1 MDIASLASAAVMA
14 QKSLL
19 VNNLQMAMLKS
30 SIESQSATVLQ
41 LLEGSGQAASN
52 PPNLGNLIDTSA

>member
-1 MDIASLASAAVMA
+1 MDIAGLASTAIMA
-14 QKSLL
+14 QKSML

-30 SIESQSATVLQ
+30 SIENQSAIVLQ
-41 LLEGSGQAASN
+41 LLEGSSQASSN

>member
-1 MDIASLASAAVMA
+1 MDMAGLASTAIMA
-14 QKSLL
+14 QKSML

-30 SIESQSATVLQ
+30 SIENQSAIVLQ
-41 LLEGSGQAASN
+41 LLEGSSQASSN